1 MVSYLAD
8 KGARVLANGFNVIPI
23 KPGEK
28 APSVN
33 GWQKGHTTEAQLNR
47 WISNGFASHGLGIPT
62 KYTPFVDLDIS
73 YRAMLRKL
81 LDRIT
86 IKIGFAPVRV
96 GNRPKRGLLVKLN
109 GEPFRK
115 INSREYRDPDGGKAK
130 VEILADG
137 EQFVAF
143 HIHPDTHKPYGWLYG
158 ESPETI
164 TVDELPEITRE
175 QCQWIVDTFHE
186 LMEEEGWPRWSET
199 KSQLPALPTPTQSP
213 GFIDADDI
221 GDTRNNPCG
230 LTEDEIRKNLMIIP
244 NDSRFDER
252 GDWLEIGFA
261 VHHETAGSEFGR
273 DVFYEWSVQHGSHD
287 DAKFEKAW
295 NSFGKRD
302 DPRLRDVTFRYVL
315 KVAKEYE
322 QAEKAEQVNEL
333 MRRMDFA
340 KDLAQ
345 LKDIAA
351 DCRKLEIDL
360 VERSR
365 LIAAFQKSMKSLA
378 NVTLGVR
385 EAREMVRYRPDDGVA
400 PDWLDGWCYLTHS
413 KQFYNRKTGARIE
426 REAFD
431 AAFGRF
437 AGTEITASKY
447 ALDIVKIPVFHMT
460 IYLPAVEQIFS
471 DANGLKW
478 INTYRDTSPP
488 TPATMTVRDLQNVER
503 VEAHFYHLFEDKR
516 EIEILISALAY
527 IVRTR
532 RRINWMILL
541 QGAEAIGKTFVVMMM
556 SAVQGGGPHVY
567 KLDSEVLAESHF
579 TEWAEGHLFI
589 FIEELKVHGHRY
601 GVLDKL
607 KTYITDDT
615 VTVHPKGIKAYNV
628 PNTSNYMGATNYRDA
643 IPVGRGDTRY
653 FVLMSRFQSK
663 EAVDQFKA
671 ENPTYYGDLF
681 AALDESPGAIRDW
694 LMNYKL
700 HPEFNPRGR
709 APASH
714 GRTRMIEEAKSDL
727 QFQIENLIAEG
738 KTAGVSDDLI
748 VVHLLQ
754 EALPDEQAILPSTE
768 ALIKTLKAMQFAPV
782 QERRV
787 KMNRPKRRD
796 FYCWSKNPTILSAGK
811 NELRKFIEN
820 TFWGPL

>member
-1 MVSYLAD
+1 
-8 KGARVLANGFNVIPI
+8 
-23 KPGEK
+23 
-28 APSVN
+28 
-33 GWQKGHTTEAQLNR
+33 
-47 WISNGFASHGLGIPT
+47 
-62 KYTPFVDLDIS
+62 
-73 YRAMLRKL
+73 
-81 LDRIT
+81 
-86 IKIGFAPVRV
+86 
-96 GNRPKRGLLVKLN
+96 
-109 GEPFRK
+109 
-115 INSREYRDPDGGKAK
+115 
-130 VEILADG
+130 
-137 EQFVAF
+137 
-143 HIHPDTHKPYGWLYG
+143 
-158 ESPETI
+158 
-164 TVDELPEITRE
+164 
-175 QCQWIVDTFHE
+175 
-186 LMEEEGWPRWSET
+186 
-199 KSQLPALPTPTQSP
+199 
-213 GFIDADDI
+213 
-221 GDTRNNPCG
+221 
-230 LTEDEIRKNLMIIP
+230 
-244 NDSRFDER
+244 
-252 GDWLEIGFA
+252 
-261 VHHETAGSEFGR
+261 
-273 DVFYEWSVQHGSHD
+273 
-287 DAKFEKAW
+287 
-295 NSFGKRD
+295 
-302 DPRLRDVTFRYVL
+302 
-315 KVAKEYE
+315 
-322 QAEKAEQVNEL
+322 
-333 MRRMDFA
+333 
-340 KDLAQ
+340 
-345 LKDIAA
+345 
-351 DCRKLEIDL
+351 
-360 VERSR
+360 
-365 LIAAFQKSMKSLA
+365 
-378 NVTLGVR
+378 
-385 EAREMVRYRPDDGVA
+385 
-400 PDWLDGWCYLTHS
+400 
-413 KQFYNRKTGARIE
+413 
-426 REAFD
+426 
-431 AAFGRF
+431 
-437 AGTEITASKY
+437 
-447 ALDIVKIPVFHMT
+447 MT

-671 ENPTYYGDLF
+671 ENPTYYDDLF

-787 KMNRPKRRD
+787 KMNRPTRRD
-796 FYCWSKNPTILSAGK
+796 FYCWSKNATILSAGK
-811 NELRKFIEN
+811 DELRKFIEN
-820 TFWGPL
+820 SFWGPL